1 MCHWNTVNWNCI
13 IRKETL
19 EEKLSEEEKNAFRR
33 LQKELSEQG
42 KVELLFTDADLENES
57 TLFLSGHHAKP
68 EECIL
73 LATEPEEVAWA
84 KKNANSDADQLTII
98 GYEIP
103 DLPKQVPLSNVDML
117 LLGLEEVDT
126 EFLLRTFQRKH
137 HLPWRILETKRC
149 YLREI
154 RLDDMDDL
162 FELYNKKG
170 ITDYIEPLYERQV
183 EEEYQRA
190 YIENMY
196 GYYGYGMWLVKE
208 KGTHRL
214 IGRAGIDYRMLG
226 EEEIIEMGYVIAPE
240 YQRQGYAYEVCQAI
254 MAWVKSNLDFRRID
268 CLVEPGNDASVGLL
282 HKLGF
287 EERDKINQDGKLFR
301 HFLYFYS

>member
-19 EEKLSEEEKNAFRR
+19 EEKLSEEEKHALSR
-33 LQKELSEQG
+33 LQKELSEQK
-42 KVELLFTDADLENES
+42 KVELLFTDADLEKDI
-57 TLFLSGHHAKP
+57 TFFLSGHHVKL
-68 EECIL
+68 EECML

-84 KKNANSDADQLTII
+84 KKDADSDSDQLTII
-98 GYEIP
+98 GYEVP
-103 DLPKQVPLSNVDML
+103 DFSKQMPLSNVDML

-154 RLDDMDDL
+154 TLDDMDDL
-162 FELYNKKG
+162 FDLYNKKG
-170 ITDYIEPLYERQV
+170 ITDYIEPLYERQE

-196 GYYGYGMWLVKE
+196 GYYGYGMWLAKE

-214 IGRAGIDYRMLG
+214 IGRAGIDYRML
-226 EEEIIEMGYVIAPE
+226 
-240 YQRQGYAYEVCQAI
+240 
-254 MAWVKSNLDFRRID
+254 
-268 CLVEPGNDASVGLL
+268 
-282 HKLGF
+282 
-287 EERDKINQDGKLFR
+287 
-301 HFLYFYS
+301 

>member
-1 MCHWNTVNWNCI
+1 M
-13 IRKETL
+13 
-19 EEKLSEEEKNAFRR
+19 
-33 LQKELSEQG
+33 
-42 KVELLFTDADLENES
+42 
-57 TLFLSGHHAKP
+57 
-68 EECIL
+68 L
-73 LATEPEEVAWA
+73 LATEPEEVTWA
-84 KKNANSDADQLTII
+84 KKDADSDSDQLTII
-98 GYEIP
+98 GYEVP
-103 DLPKQVPLSNVDML
+103 DFPKQVPLNNVDML
-117 LLGLEEVDT
+117 LLGLEEVDM
-126 EFLLRTFQRKH
+126 EFLLRTFLRKH

-154 RLDDMDDL
+154 TLDDMDDL

-170 ITDYIEPLYERQV
+170 ITDYIEPLYERQE

-208 KGTHRL
+208 KDTHRM

-254 MAWVKSNLDFRRID
+254 MGWVKSNLEFRRID
-268 CLVEPGNDASVGLL
+268 CLVEPGNETSVGLL

-287 EERDKINQDGKLFR
+287 QETEKINQDGKIFPAFSLFLSGIGKLSGR
-301 HFLYFYS
+301 SPFLYII